1 MTEDLIHS
9 KGTKATKTE
18 EFFTEA
24 NEGNEEGFGLTS
36 AQYR

>member
-1 MTEDLIHS
+1 MTEDPIHS
-9 KGTKATKTE
+9 KGTKAE